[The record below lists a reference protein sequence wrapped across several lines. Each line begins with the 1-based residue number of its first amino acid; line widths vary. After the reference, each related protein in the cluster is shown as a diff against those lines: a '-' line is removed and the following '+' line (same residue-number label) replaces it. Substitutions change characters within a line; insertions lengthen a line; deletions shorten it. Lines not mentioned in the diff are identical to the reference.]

1 MKKKKVNVGSISSYM
16 IGQVLKLSLPLKI
29 TRNNRQNIKTSRRIQ
44 SRNKQESNHLDQKYL
59 CGYRKERKVVFI
71 LRAFAQSEK
80 NLSFC
85 FLKLMSYN
93 RQEMIPRA
101 QPHGEHMMHSL
112 AENLGIQ
119 DSHAQGKDETKQN
132 LLCPLIQEYFKKF
145 AF

>member
-1 MKKKKVNVGSISSYM
+1 
-16 IGQVLKLSLPLKI
+16 
-29 TRNNRQNIKTSRRIQ
+29 
-44 SRNKQESNHLDQKYL
+44 
-59 CGYRKERKVVFI
+59 
-71 LRAFAQSEK
+71 
-80 NLSFC
+80 
-85 FLKLMSYN
+85 MSYN

-145 AF
+145 AFWKKKEETTVF